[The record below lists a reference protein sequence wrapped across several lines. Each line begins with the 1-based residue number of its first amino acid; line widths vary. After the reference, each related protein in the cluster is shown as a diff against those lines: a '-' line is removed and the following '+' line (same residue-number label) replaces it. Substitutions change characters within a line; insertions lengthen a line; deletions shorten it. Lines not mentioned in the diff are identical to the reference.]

1 MLSTPDSSERTSVM
15 YATHEEQCTLLT
27 KKTLVRQRA
36 SDATGDEAGRDLVS
50 VGMVIGVRIQGNG
63 MLNSEDLKDSLK
75 ENLSE
80 GDNPGWLRLGCPRWT
95 MAIR

>member
-1 MLSTPDSSERTSVM
+1 
-15 YATHEEQCTLLT
+15 
-27 KKTLVRQRA
+27 
-36 SDATGDEAGRDLVS
+36 
-50 VGMVIGVRIQGNG
+50 MVIGVKFQGNG
-63 MLNSEDLKDSLK
+63 MLNSEDLKDWLK